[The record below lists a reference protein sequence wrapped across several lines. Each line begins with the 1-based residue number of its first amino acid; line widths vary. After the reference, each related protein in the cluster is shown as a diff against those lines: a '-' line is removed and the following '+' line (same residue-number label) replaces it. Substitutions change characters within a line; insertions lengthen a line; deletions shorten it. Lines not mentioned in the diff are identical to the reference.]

1 MASAIARSNVIQKM
15 ENSGNEAKKYLKTKK
30 VSFSNA
36 ADSAHFVR
44 KLARKRAKTG
54 DSAQTKRSWGGA
66 SLCPES
72 DKLSATQAPRQSCWG
87 RSRRAPSIFSN
98 RPRCETSGIA
108 LTSR

>member
-1 MASAIARSNVIQKM
+1 M

-36 ADSAHFVR
+36 ADYARFAR
-44 KLARKRAKTG
+44 KLAPKRAQTD
-54 DSAQTKRSWGGA
+54 DSAQTKRSLGGG

-72 DKLSATQAPRQSCWG
+72 DKLSATQEPRQTCKGTPW
-87 RSRRAPSIFSN
+87 RAPTISKN
-98 RPRCETSGIA
+98 PPRCETSGIA